1 MPPPLNITGVSTLNT
16 KKVGKITLALTL
28 IFLGVVLL
36 FRTRIDVLEILEVYI
51 PAALIM
57 LGLEILV
64 SKAYYEKK
72 GYQVKADIGSIVL
85 TVIIALVVGGVLFTF
100 RIFEGNMMNIDI
112 PNFNI
117 INEARYRYG
126 REVDGSIES
135 EAGSKM
141 KLDTGYSD
149 VEVLRADGETV
160 KVEGRVNYR
169 YNDEG
174 SSNLKLE
181 DFVSVRKNGDTLE
194 ISYNKREIEKLHR
207 IGIEDI
213 SYRVYVPEGVEAIAT
228 DVSYSSLSVRDLKL
242 KSSEIKAD
250 YGELY
255 ISNVD
260 GDYRVSGNYTDISI
274 DGVQGDAEANSNYG
288 DLEVKNVSG
297 KIVSKVTY
305 SDLDI
310 YNSKATQAGL
320 KVDGSYSDISIDL
333 PSSQTGKF
341 DVKVKFGELDMGK
354 FKGIPGMN
362 ISGENAEGRVGNSDI
377 PIEVSMEMGDINF
390 E

>member
-126 REVDGSIES
+126 REVEGSIES
-135 EAGSKM
+135 EAGSKL

-149 VEVLRADGETV
+149 VEVLRADGEAV

-174 SSNLKLE
+174 ISNLKLE

-255 ISNVD
+255 ISDVD

-274 DGVQGDAEANSNYG
+274 DGVRGDAEANSNYG

-354 FKGIPGMN
+354 FKGIPGLN